1 MAITLK
7 QKEKFIDLRSD
18 GISFNSISEKMKISK
33 NTLIKLQLELEDEI
47 KNATY
52 LKYQS
57 IIEKYKLNKINK
69 IESHS
74 KLLEKI
80 ILEVEKRN
88 LSELTIKELIL
99 LKTKVENDLSNDS
112 AISYITDETIPDR
125 FNELF
130 TVAKKTLPL

>member
-112 AISYITDETIPDR
+112 AISYITDETIPDK

>member
-99 LKTKVENDLSNDS
+99 LKTKVENDLSS
-112 AISYITDETIPDR
+112 ETTVSYITDEAVPDS

>member
-80 ILEVEKRN
+80 IIEVEKRN

-99 LKTKVENDLSNDS
+99 LKTKVENDLSS
-112 AISYITDETIPDR
+112 ETTVSYITDEAVPDS